1 MNVRKIVW
9 VVFFITMLMNFSAL
23 TMTSFMI
30 TFWPCDGS
38 FPCVG
43 ESNPA
48 TARIFNDFGIP
59 VMYVILI
66 FIWLCAY
73 VIFRALSKADQ
84 ELDMKLGLA
93 IQLFLLAV
101 ITPFIF
107 LDFLANVSA
116 LMWIIWAT

>member
-1 MNVRKIVW
+1 MNLRKIVW
-9 VVFFITMLMNFSAL
+9 AVFLITLIMNFSAL
-23 TMTSFMI
+23 TMTSVMM

-59 VMYVILI
+59 AMYVILC

-84 ELDMKLGLA
+84 ELDVKAGLA
-93 IQLFLLAV
+93 IQIFLLAMT
-101 ITPFIF
+101 TPWIF
-107 LDFLANVSA
+107 LDFTANVSA
-116 LMWIIWAT
+116 LLWVMSF